1 MQLRIARGA
10 ELVSVGGKTRM
21 PFKPQINRMK
31 VQKSTRVRSRAR
43 AHKWRPTRTRD
54 VTVIVQRRRGGPG
67 MTTRESVTAGKK
79 KRMELGATSTFQF
92 TRYPSIGFFFLLFLF
107 ICFFFFTRRPLFLC
121 STRFRFLCF
130 DHLSTFL
137 KLPPT
142 TQSDESSDGAWPR
155 RFLVCFFLCIWRC
168 SFGYMANVYP
178 DQQFK

>member
-1 MQLRIARGA
+1 MNKTKQNYLYFFKNMQLRIARGA

-79 KRMELGATSTFQF
+79 KKTDGIGRDEHFAIHSL
-92 TRYPSIGFFFLLFLF
+92 SIDWLLLLIVSFYLFFFLLAVLSFSALRVF
-107 ICFFFFTRRPLFLC
+107 VSCV
-121 STRFRFLCF
+121 STIFR
-130 DHLSTFL
+130 HS
-137 KLPPT
+137 
-142 TQSDESSDGAWPR
+142 
-155 RFLVCFFLCIWRC
+155 
-168 SFGYMANVYP
+168 
-178 DQQFK
+178 

>member
-1 MQLRIARGA
+1 MNKTKQNYLYFFKNMQLRIARGA

-107 ICFFFFTRRPLFLC
+107 ICFFFYSP
-121 STRFRFLCF
+121 SS
-130 DHLSTFL
+130 LS
-137 KLPPT
+137 LPYAF
-142 TQSDESSDGAWPR
+142 S
-155 RFLVCFFLCIWRC
+155 FLVFRP
-168 SFGYMANVYP
+168 SFDIPKIATHHP
-178 DQQFK
+178 KR

>member
-1 MQLRIARGA
+1 MNKTKQNYLYFFKNMQLRIARGA

-79 KRMELGATSTFQF
+79 KTDGIGRDEHFPIHSL
-92 TRYPSIGFFFLLFLF
+92 SIDWLLLLIVSFYLFFFFLLAVLSFSALRVF
-107 ICFFFFTRRPLFLC
+107 VSCV
-121 STRFRFLCF
+121 STIFR
-130 DHLSTFL
+130 HS
-137 KLPPT
+137 
-142 TQSDESSDGAWPR
+142 
-155 RFLVCFFLCIWRC
+155 
-168 SFGYMANVYP
+168 
-178 DQQFK
+178 